1 MCIEFVFQA
10 LLPNNAEELDL
21 GEVQKVVSQEQLA
34 MDVETLKNSKQGAL
48 HRLSEGCGDQG
59 FDCTEEHND
68 SAKPM
73 NSRKNAARTTFMSV
87 RV

>member
-1 MCIEFVFQA
+1 MVSISLCIEFVFQA

-21 GEVQKVVSQEQLA
+21 GEMQKVVSQEQLA

-68 SAKPM
+68 SGC
-73 NSRKNAARTTFMSV
+73 RRRQETGRV
-87 RV
+87 R